1 MFGGPVCSVML
12 INERKLVLE
21 CICRLNRE
29 YESVLI
35 VLELSYKLF
44 TCRIKSIFYGDIIE
58 QGFYFVDDSKL
69 TECEDY
75 SDFQNNTLKRK
86 LYTLSYAILFF

>member
-35 VLELSYKLF
+35 VLELSYKLYLLVGLRAFSMVISLSRVF
-44 TCRIKSIFYGDIIE
+44 T
-58 QGFYFVDDSKL
+58 L
-69 TECEDY
+69 
-75 SDFQNNTLKRK
+75 
-86 LYTLSYAILFF
+86 